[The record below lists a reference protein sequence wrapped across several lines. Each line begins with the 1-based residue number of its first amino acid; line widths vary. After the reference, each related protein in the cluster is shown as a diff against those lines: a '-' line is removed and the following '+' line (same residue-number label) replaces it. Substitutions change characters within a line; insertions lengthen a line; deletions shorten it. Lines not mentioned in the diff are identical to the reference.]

1 MKATFRP
8 VTLQDYK
15 RRMLRVLVHVQEHLD
30 EPLPLEQL
38 AEIACFSPYHF
49 HRIFTGMIG
58 ESVKE
63 HVRRLRLERAASRL
77 KLGTLPVT
85 QIAFEAGYDSLEAF
99 SRSFRSAFSTSPSRF
114 RAANRSE
121 QTKVNNAGKAS
132 HHFNTNCFGG
142 KNMKVRIEQRK
153 PLRVAFMRHVGP
165 YNQVGETW
173 DKFLT
178 FMGKEGL
185 LCGNWECIGICHD
198 NPEVTAPD
206 KIRYDACASVDD
218 SFQATGDIGVQ
229 VIAGGDYAVTT
240 HFGPYNNLG
249 RTYSK
254 LMGEWI
260 PRSGRELR
268 SAPCF
273 EVYLNDP
280 SSTEPEE
287 LLTDIFA
294 PLAA

>member
-38 AEIACFSPYHF
+38 AEIHLLSPYHF

-114 RAANRSE
+114 RATNRSE

-142 KNMKVRIEQRK
+142 KKHESENRTTQTIARR
-153 PLRVAFMRHVGP
+153 LH
-165 YNQVGETW
+165 
-173 DKFLT
+173 
-178 FMGKEGL
+178 
-185 LCGNWECIGICHD
+185 
-198 NPEVTAPD
+198 AP
-206 KIRYDACASVDD
+206 RRAL
-218 SFQATGDIGVQ
+218 QPGWR
-229 VIAGGDYAVTT
+229 
-240 HFGPYNNLG
+240 NLG
-249 RTYSK
+249 QVPD
-254 LMGEWI
+254 LHGE
-260 PRSGRELR
+260 GRPVVRQLEK
-268 SAPCF
+268 
-273 EVYLNDP
+273 
-280 SSTEPEE
+280 
-287 LLTDIFA
+287 
-294 PLAA
+294 